1 MCCLSV
7 CAAVHRAPFAVNS
20 QMCTIIKAC
29 CTPLEEASAGG
40 CTFQK
45 SGGLCLLLG
54 LHYHTRGLP
63 DRLTATLPEVKPP
76 ALTAALGSSAW
87 VQGLHGVLLFSILLV
102 CVDSDGTSKQNRGEA
117 MWPLHSHGAPAQ
129 WIRLML
135 AREGRE
141 VGSVSVRPS
150 SRGVDGLGLCQGP
163 CWPEGRGDEGRQR
176 GDQGLGA
183 AQSKDQ
189 QHVDKGLSCWVC
201 CFSS

>member
-1 MCCLSV
+1 M
-7 CAAVHRAPFAVNS
+7 
-20 QMCTIIKAC
+20 
-29 CTPLEEASAGG
+29 
-40 CTFQK
+40 
-45 SGGLCLLLG
+45 LLG

-76 ALTAALGSSAW
+76 ALTATLGGSAW

-141 VGSVSVRPS
+141 EGSVSVRPS

-163 CWPEGRGDEGRQR
+163 CWPEGCGDEGRSEAEGR
-176 GDQGLGA
+176 SGPGGSPIQGSA
-183 AQSKDQ
+183 T
-189 QHVDKGLSCWVC
+189 C
-201 CFSS
+201 